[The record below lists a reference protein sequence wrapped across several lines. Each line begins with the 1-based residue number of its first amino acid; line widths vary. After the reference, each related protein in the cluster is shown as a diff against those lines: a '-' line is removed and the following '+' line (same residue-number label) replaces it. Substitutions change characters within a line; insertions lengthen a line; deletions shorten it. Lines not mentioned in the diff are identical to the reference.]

1 MLDDGWTDRWM
12 NPGQSHLLAPDP
24 GHGKEAPWWQVWAQE
39 GLWLTALWVWGRQWH
54 PPHGL
59 AVSAWIWLLAPPLP
73 AV

>member
-24 GHGKEAPWWQVWAQE
+24 GQSKEAPWWQVGVWAQE
-39 GLWLTALWVWGRQWH
+39 ELWLTPHPHRMVWGRQQEAV
-54 PPHGL
+54 L
-59 AVSAWIWLLAPPLP
+59 AWVWLLAPPLP